1 MKKLFYI
8 GALSALLLAA
18 CGSEEEA
25 TPKEDTPAV
34 QTNAEVEE
42 KSDAPTQE
50 ELNAQLKEEA
60 TAIDFVAAN
69 AGEIAEKTKV
79 TITGKVGTIMSE
91 GVGGVFT
98 VSTTEG
104 DGAGMYTI
112 ENYSMTE
119 TAEDAEVTI
128 YGTFAGKD
136 ASGIPK
142 IIATIVE

>member
-18 CGSEEEA
+18 CGGEEA
-25 TPKEDTPAV
+25 TPKGDTPAV

-69 AGEIAEKTKV
+69 AGEVPKDAKV
-79 TITGKVGTIMSE
+79 TLKGVVKVIFSE
-91 GVGGVFT
+91 GVAGKFSFT
-98 VSTTEG
+98 TTEDNG
-104 DGAGMYTI
+104 YGAYTI
-112 ENYSMTE
+112 VNLSMTE
-119 TAEDAEVTI
+119 PVEGNEVTI
-128 YGTFAGKD
+128 YGTFDGKD
-136 ASGIPK
+136 ESGIPQIVA
-142 IIATIVE
+142 IIIE

>member
-18 CGSEEEA
+18 CGGEEEG
-25 TPKEDTPAV
+25 TPKEDTPVVETARE
-34 QTNAEVEE
+34 TNE
-42 KSDAPTQE
+42 PTQE

-69 AGEIAEKTKV
+69 GGEIAEKTKV
-79 TITGKVGTIMSE
+79 TITGKVGTVMSE

-128 YGTFAGKD
+128 YGTFDGKD
-136 ASGIPK
+136 ESGIPQIVA
-142 IIATIVE
+142 IIIE

>member
-1 MKKLFYI
+1 MKKLFYV

-18 CGSEEEA
+18 CGGEEA
-25 TPKEDTPAV
+25 TPKGDTP
-34 QTNAEVEE
+34 VEE
-42 KSDAPTQE
+42 TSGESAEPTQE

-69 AGEIAEKTKV
+69 GGEIAEKTKV
-79 TITGKVGTIMSE
+79 TITGKVGTVMSE

-119 TAEDAEVTI
+119 TAEGAEVTI